1 MTIKFILE
9 VAMQKQGHTRIDF
22 PHFNIL
28 LADKHVMFRRAIRR
42 ILQSMVDVEVVGEA
56 RDGFEVLE
64 FLKKTSPQ
72 LIILGISMPYL
83 RGLEAIRE
91 IKIINPE
98 VKVLILTMHREMEYM
113 EYALSAGAEGYLLKE
128 DSDRELI
135 TAIDTLKK
143 GGTYISPLLSTQ
155 LVDLLVRKSR
165 PKTKQPEKPKELL
178 TNRERMIIKL
188 VAEGK
193 SNKEIGQVLFISRK
207 TVEQHRAHI
216 LKKLNLKK
224 TADLIRYA
232 IDNGYITRSS

>member
-9 VAMQKQGHTRIDF
+9 VAMQKPGHTRIDF

-91 IKIINPE
+91 IKIINPD